1 MGVFRGIKVRKRL
14 QIAENH
20 VKMGMYIAMNKYSFR
35 FRNVIRKV

>member
-20 VKMGMYIAMNKYSFR
+20 VKIGMYIAMNKYSFR
-35 FRNVIRKV
+35 FWNAIHTV